1 MSLIPFLHQVAE
13 RRDLNAADAQAAMRI
28 VLAGEASPAQIAAF
42 LMALRMKGES
52 VSELVGFAR
61 AMRLA
66 ARRVESEGM
75 LIDTCG
81 TGGDRSGTFNI
92 STVAAFVV
100 AGAGVHVAKHGNRS
114 MTSTCGSADL
124 LEQMGIQIALP
135 PDRAARGE
143 PLPGPWPGECGCLSS
158 DR

>member
-1 MSLIPFLHQVAE
+1 MSLIPFLHQVGE
-13 RRDLNAADAQAAMRI
+13 RRDLNAADAQAAMQI

-61 AMRLA
+61 AMRQT

-81 TGGDRSGTFNI
+81 TGGDRSSTVNI
-92 STVAAFVV
+92 STVAAFVI
-100 AGAGVHVAKHGNRS
+100 AGCNGPRAK
-114 MTSTCGSADL
+114 
-124 LEQMGIQIALP
+124 
-135 PDRAARGE
+135 
-143 PLPGPWPGECGCLSS
+143 
-158 DR
+158 

>member
-13 RRDLNAADAQAAMRI
+13 RRDLNAVDAQAAMQI

-61 AMRLA
+61 AMRQA
-66 ARRVESEGM
+66 ARRGEAQGV

-81 TGGDRSGTFNI
+81 AG
-92 STVAAFVV
+92 
-100 AGAGVHVAKHGNRS
+100 GAGGSPLNN
-114 MTSTCGSADL
+114 ST
-124 LEQMGIQIALP
+124 
-135 PDRAARGE
+135 RAGV
-143 PLPGPWPGECGCLSS
+143 L
-158 DR
+158 D